1 MSDAAA
7 PLGELRAAVVQDA
20 ATGRVLMLA
29 WMDETALQR
38 TRETGLVHFY
48 SRSRRRLWQKGETS
62 GNALRLQD
70 LLIDCDGDAILVRAH
85 PTGPVCHTG
94 TDSCFRAWGQA
105 ERNAGSRGS

>member
-48 SRSRRRLWQKGETS
+48 SRSRRRLWQKG
-62 GNALRLQD
+62 
-70 LLIDCDGDAILVRAH
+70 
-85 PTGPVCHTG
+85 
-94 TDSCFRAWGQA
+94 
-105 ERNAGSRGS
+105 